1 MILTSDFV
9 IFVVVFFIFHRYFAG
24 REMPWKD
31 FLGHFC
37 ILEPSVSFLSI
48 STAIALIT
56 CHRVEVL
63 KKSKVPV
70 FIFID
75 EIRQLTKS
83 FEEAGGGFK
92 PAPEAVLL
100 KAVANV
106 LHSSDKPTV
115 LISTLDHTPML
126 RFGM

>member
-1 MILTSDFV
+1 
-9 IFVVVFFIFHRYFAG
+9 
-24 REMPWKD
+24 MPWKD
-31 FLGHFC
+31 FLRHFFV
-37 ILEPSVSFLSI
+37 LKPSVSFLSI

-75 EIRQLTKS
+75 EFLQLTQS

-92 PAPEAVLL
+92 PAPAAVLL
-100 KAVANV
+100 RASAGA
-106 LHSSDKPTV
+106 LHSPDKPTV
-115 LISTLDHTPML
+115 FISTLDHTPML
-126 RFGM
+126 QFGM